1 MTFSSV
7 VTQEKR
13 ASAFYVSVN
22 FLFLIVFPTATTA
35 SMTTH
40 LVIVLERETTE
51 EQKKLTTTMMRPS
64 ERVRVGGRVA
74 LPIILHTPNAT
85 QLNCTEMIN
94 KKRIKIRSKLSPTRE
109 FALFSSSSTFAR
121 GNQTDVTTRTQ
132 RKNKR
137 IKSEAATCCFDFS
150 EEKKKKVS
158 WGISWIETKEK
169 KLHCRRHCTLS
180 SRLSLPQ
187 NSTLLRAIFWPAG
200 QAERVERAHASARVE
215 R

>member
-1 MTFSSV
+1 
-7 VTQEKR
+7 
-13 ASAFYVSVN
+13 
-22 FLFLIVFPTATTA
+22 
-35 SMTTH
+35 
-40 LVIVLERETTE
+40 
-51 EQKKLTTTMMRPS
+51 MMRPS

-169 KLHCRRHCTLS
+169 KNCTVAGIVRLVRDFLCLKIQLCCAQS
-180 SRLSLPQ
+180 SGLQARLSELNVHTHPRE
-187 NSTLLRAIFWPAG
+187 LKGRAKRRW
-200 QAERVERAHASARVE
+200 RM
-215 R
+215 